1 MTRLLELLYI
11 AQPCHHSVA
20 DTNDCIPALLPWR
33 RPHDLLSTYA
43 CTTTIDLDCR
53 RVPESQD
60 SLHAGSIGEAIYLNS
75 KATGFDRHD
84 T

>member
-1 MTRLLELLYI
+1 MEAVTL
-11 AQPCHHSVA
+11 
-20 DTNDCIPALLPWR
+20 
-33 RPHDLLSTYA
+33 LLSTYA
-43 CTTTIDLDCR
+43 RTTTIDLDCR